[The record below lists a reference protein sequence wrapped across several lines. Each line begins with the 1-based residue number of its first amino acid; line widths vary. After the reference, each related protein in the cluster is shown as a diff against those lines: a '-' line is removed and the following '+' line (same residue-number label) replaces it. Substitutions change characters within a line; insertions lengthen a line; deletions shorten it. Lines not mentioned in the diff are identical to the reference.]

1 MNLYDYIRNIPDF
14 PEEGVQF
21 KDVTT
26 LLKNGPA
33 FHEMVDQMKAS
44 LGGKQV
50 DLLIG
55 PEARGFL
62 FGSPLAYAMGV
73 GFVIARKPGKLPAE
87 TCKYEY
93 ELEYGTD
100 VLEVHTDAIQT
111 GQKVVVVDD
120 LLATGGTALAVARLV
135 EEMGGEVVAMSFAI
149 ELNDLKGRE
158 KVGEYEVHSVLQY

>member
-14 PEEGVQF
+14 PEPGVQF

-26 LLKNGPA
+26 LLKDGPA
-33 FHEMVDQMKAS
+33 FHEMVDRMKAS
-44 LGGKQV
+44 LEGKQV

-62 FGSPLAYAMGV
+62 FGSPLAYAMGI
-73 GFVIARKPGKLPAE
+73 GFVIARKPGKLPAK
-87 TCKYEY
+87 TRRFEY

-100 VLEVHTDAIQT
+100 ALEVHEDAIKP

-120 LLATGGTALAVARLV
+120 LLATGGTALGVARLV
-135 EEMGGEVVAMSFAI
+135 EEMGGEVVGATFAI
-149 ELNDLKGRE
+149 ELKYLNGRE
-158 KVGEYEVHSVLQY
+158 KMKEYDVHSVLEY